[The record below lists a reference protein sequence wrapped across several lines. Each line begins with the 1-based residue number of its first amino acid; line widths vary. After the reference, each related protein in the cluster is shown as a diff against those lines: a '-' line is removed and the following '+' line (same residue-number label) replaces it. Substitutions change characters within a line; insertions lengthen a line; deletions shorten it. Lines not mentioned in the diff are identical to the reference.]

1 VGQQSPTRRQHHF
14 TETLV
19 LPAHRKIF
27 YGGEWQTS
35 REGGTIEPYSPCDG
49 TLLGEFVDAS
59 AADVDAAVESAYSA
73 FPAWRDTDPQ
83 LRVAAVRKMA
93 AIIRSNASD
102 LGLLE
107 TVDTGNPLRAMLGD
121 VNWAANLAE
130 FYAGIMTEV
139 KGTSFMTAPG
149 MVDFTMRQP
158 FGVVVSMSA
167 FNHPLLNIIT
177 QNVPALLTGNTIV
190 HKPSPVTSLSALR
203 LAELVEG
210 VCPAGVFNMM
220 TGGAGTGAALTAH
233 LKTHFVTLIGSV
245 PTARKILRSAADR
258 IKHSLME
265 LGGKNALVAL
275 PDADPVKVAAGL
287 CAGMGL
293 TTTSGQGCTT
303 TSRAF
308 IHDDIYDATLDA
320 ILTQV
325 RKLRCGDPTR
335 MDTQV
340 GAMSSREHHAKVMDY
355 LRIGKEDGGRL
366 MCGGGR
372 PDDPDLHSEGLFIE
386 PTVFADVTQEMR
398 IAQDEI
404 FGPVIAVMRWND
416 EERMI
421 AEVNSVDYGLTGA
434 VWTNDLAAAHRIAA
448 RMDVG
453 FMWVNQAAA
462 MTPGAPFGGVK
473 QSGIGRAMC
482 VEQLLGMTQIK
493 NVHIKLQP

>member
-1 VGQQSPTRRQHHF
+1 VGKHHF
-14 TETLV
+14 TEKLV
-19 LPAHRKIF
+19 LPARRQIF
-27 YGGEWQTS
+27 HGGEWHTS
-35 REGGTIEPYSPCDG
+35 RGGGTILPYSPCDG

-59 AADVDAAVESAYSA
+59 EEDVDAAVESAYRA

-93 AIIRSNASD
+93 AVIRSNASD
-102 LGLLE
+102 LALLE

-121 VNWAANLAE
+121 INWAANLAE
-130 FYAGIMTEV
+130 FYAGLMTEV

-190 HKPSPVTSLSALR
+190 HKPSPFTSLSALR
-203 LAELVEG
+203 LAELIEG
-210 VCPAGVFNMM
+210 IFPAGVFNMV
-220 TGGAGTGAALTAH
+220 TGGAVTGAALTAH
-233 LKTHFVTLIGSV
+233 PKTHFVTLIGSV
-245 PTARKILRSAADR
+245 PTARKILRNAADR

-265 LGGKNALVAL
+265 LGGKNALVGL
-275 PDADPVKVAAGL
+275 PDADPIKVATGL
-287 CAGMGL
+287 CVGMGL
-293 TTTSGQGCTT
+293 TSTSGQGCTT

-308 IHDDIYDATLDA
+308 IHDDIYEATLDA
-320 ILTQV
+320 ILAQV
-325 RKLRCGDPTR
+325 SKLRCGDPTR
-335 MDTQV
+335 VDTQV

-355 LRIGKEDGGRL
+355 LRIGKEGGARL

-372 PDDPDLHSEGLFIE
+372 PSDPDLHKEGLFIE

-416 EERMI
+416 EDRMI

-434 VWTNDLAAAHRIAA
+434 AWTNDLAAAHRIAS

-462 MTPGAPFGGVK
+462 MTLGAPFGGVK
-473 QSGIGRAMC
+473 QSGIGRTMC